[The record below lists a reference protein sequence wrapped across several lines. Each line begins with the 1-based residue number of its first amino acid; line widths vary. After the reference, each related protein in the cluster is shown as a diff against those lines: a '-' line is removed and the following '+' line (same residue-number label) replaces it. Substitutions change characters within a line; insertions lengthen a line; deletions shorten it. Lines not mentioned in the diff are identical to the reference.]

1 MTIYA
6 IYTRTAKGTIQRDH
20 SMFEWNGS
28 LGPYVHKA
36 PLKGWCESTVFW
48 VYEKGH
54 STGLAPIC
62 ASPSDSSEVVAIQPS
77 FDNRSEKNH
86 RVIGG

>member
-28 LGPYVHKA
+28 LRPYVNKA

-62 ASPSDSSEVVAIQPS
+62 ASPSDSSEVVAKYNLLSTAAQ
-77 FDNRSEKNH
+77 RKTT
-86 RVIGG
+86 GL

>member
-6 IYTRTAKGTIQRDH
+6 IYTRTAKGTIQRDQ

-62 ASPSDSSEVVAIQPS
+62 ASPSEVVAIQPS
-77 FDNRSEKNH
+77 FDNRSQKNH